1 MAADSRAM
9 REMAELL
16 TELDQLLKNPDL
28 GADLAD
34 RGLNISLALVAA
46 SGLRAYLEGRKSE
59 AADDLETAA
68 EEIRTRLGGG
78 HRNTDVC

>member
-1 MAADSRAM
+1 M

-46 SGLRAYLEGRKSE
+46 SGLRAYLEGRKLE
-59 AADDLETAA
+59 AADDLSTAA
-68 EEIRTRLGGG
+68 EEIRTRLGTPRGAVG
-78 HRNTDVC
+78 

>member
-1 MAADSRAM
+1 MGADSRAM

-46 SGLRAYLEGRKSE
+46 SGLRAYLEGRKEE
-59 AADDLETAA
+59 AAEDLGTAA
-68 EEIRTRLGGG
+68 EEIRTRLAS
-78 HRNTDVC
+78 RTPSSDVC

>member
-1 MAADSRAM
+1 M

-46 SGLRAYLEGRKSE
+46 SGLRAYLEGRKAE
-59 AADDLETAA
+59 AADDLGTAA
-68 EEIRTRLGGG
+68 EEIRTRLAS
-78 HRNTDVC
+78 NVSSSDVC

>member
-1 MAADSRAM
+1 M

-16 TELDQLLKNPDL
+16 TELDQLLKSPDL

-46 SGLRAYLEGRKSE
+46 SGLRAYLEGRKSD
-59 AADDLETAA
+59 AAEDLETAA
-68 EEIRTRLGGG
+68 EEIRTRLASG
-78 HRNTDVC
+78 RCDSEVC